1 MRQNKNVYAIGIQRV
16 NLFTSLYSNFAI
28 VLSIPVKI
36 NLANFNRSFF
46 TVFGLSLSRRSEIFS
61 WNFSG
66 LHCCLVFK
74 VLMVLKI
81 TNGEGGI

>member
-28 VLSIPVKI
+28 VLLIPVKI

-46 TVFGLSLSRRSEIFS
+46 TVLV
-61 WNFSG
+61 
-66 LHCCLVFK
+66 CLFRD
-74 VLMVLKI
+74 VLKFSL
-81 TNGEGGI
+81 GIFQGCIAV